1 MKNLYNEWKNDKFYE
16 TIVIGVI
23 GVVGIEIIVSIV
35 YFIRKTVNKA
45 KESNIN

>member
-23 GVVGIEIIVSIV
+23 GIIGIVIIVSIIF
-35 YFIRKTVNKA
+35 FIKKTVNKA
-45 KESNIN
+45 KEK